1 MAIEE
6 IYMMKAK
13 LLVVEDEPH
22 LLLGIREILQLDE
35 YDVVTALN
43 GKIGLE
49 VLEKTGDRLPD
60 LIVSDI
66 MMPFMSGIEFL
77 EEVRKRDEWIS
88 IPFIFLT
95 AKGEKEDVQRGKKLG
110 VDDYLIKPFD
120 ADELLVAVDSRLRRH
135 KAINEKQVKTIDG
148 VKRNIITIL
157 NHEFRTPLT
166 LVVAYADMI
175 KSSDVRTM
183 TEEELVIYLDEIGNG
198 AERLR
203 RLIENFMLLVE
214 LETGDAA
221 QTYEWRRSKIDDIGN
236 LMKEAFDQIVVD
248 NLAAVCSLDIPRH
261 LPSVIGDREYLVK
274 VFRELLHN
282 AVKFSGVDKFAE
294 PDGPIVFSAR
304 SVGNELHVSIRDSGR
319 GIEDNQL
326 EEIWQLFYQI
336 KREKFEDPGTGSGL
350 AIVKGLVDIHGG
362 QMQIESKHGEGSCFT
377 LVLSQVI

>member
-1 MAIEE
+1 MV
-6 IYMMKAK
+6 KAK

-43 GKIGLE
+43 GKMGLE
-49 VLEKTGDRLPD
+49 VLEKIGDKLPD

-66 MMPFMSGIEFL
+66 MMPVMSGIKFL
-77 EEVRKRDEWIS
+77 EEVRKKDEWIS

-95 AKGEKEDVQRGKKLG
+95 ARGEKEDVQRGKKLG

-120 ADELLVAVDSRLRRH
+120 ADELLVAVDSRLRRA
-135 KAINEKQVKTIDG
+135 KAINEKQDRAIDG

-183 TEEELVIYLDEIGNG
+183 TEDDLVIFLGEIGDG

-221 QTYEWRRSKIDDIGN
+221 QTYEWRRSKIDDVDR
-236 LMKEAFDQIVVD
+236 LMTEAFDEIVVEE
-248 NLAAVCSLDIPRH
+248 LVSICSLNVPDN

-282 AVKFSGVDKFAE
+282 AVKFSGEDKFSE
-294 PDGPIVFSAR
+294 PDGPIVFEAK
-304 SVGNELHVSIRDSGR
+304 SVDSKLHISVSDSGR
-319 GIEDNQL
+319 GIQEDQL
-326 EEIWQLFYQI
+326 EGIWQVFYQI

-350 AIVKGLVDIHGG
+350 AIVKGLIDIHGG
-362 QMQIESKHGEGSCFT
+362 RVEVESVHGKGSCFT
-377 LVLSQVI
+377 VILPQVI